1 MAKKKYYAVRVGK
14 KPGIYETWEQC
25 KEQVDSVSGAQYK
38 SFSTLPEAETY
49 LLGTDADDSVTISDE
64 LNVQVE
70 KKIALLG
77 EQEIIS
83 FVDGSFDVKEE
94 KSAFGVIILSH
105 NGNKDILYKAFT
117 KQLGEEFISLRNV
130 AAELEG
136 VKEAINWAIQYNKKI
151 ITIYFDYEG
160 IEKWATGQ
168 WKANNNIT
176 KEYVSFIQE
185 KKRRIDIEFVKVP
198 AHSGVIYNE
207 EADAIASNALL
218 AKGHKTYNDGSV
230 YFVGYGVDD
239 WKSIVQCL
247 NEENESF
254 EQEDI
259 APINVGV
266 EEIGSRHKIKVM
278 QADNT
283 VTINCYNN
291 SKSYV
296 QGKQTVLFQKLIATA
311 VELLENKQGVVET
324 LNSYHALTLT
334 AEEVENKFEQLLPHY
349 KHDTDKHYAN
359 LLSAVYNT
367 MLTGYMPDYTCL
379 VTPIFRAYEYYL
391 HRILGDVMKLTTQ
404 TNSGANNFKF
414 FSKTPSGLFECNN
427 SQKSLLTESQLN
439 YLNSLYTKYNSVRH
453 PYSHWSAMDI
463 DTAVI
468 TDIETARQLL
478 LDAFKLI
485 DQYYVLF

>member
-25 KEQVDSVSGAQYK
+25 KEQVDGVSGAQYK

-176 KEYVSFIQE
+176 KEDVSFMQE
-185 KKRRIDIEFVKVP
+185 KKRRIEEFIR
-198 AHSGVIYNE
+198 GI
-207 EADAIASNALL
+207 
-218 AKGHKTYNDGSV
+218 
-230 YFVGYGVDD
+230 
-239 WKSIVQCL
+239 
-247 NEENESF
+247 
-254 EQEDI
+254 
-259 APINVGV
+259 
-266 EEIGSRHKIKVM
+266 
-278 QADNT
+278 
-283 VTINCYNN
+283 
-291 SKSYV
+291 
-296 QGKQTVLFQKLIATA
+296 
-311 VELLENKQGVVET
+311 
-324 LNSYHALTLT
+324 
-334 AEEVENKFEQLLPHY
+334 
-349 KHDTDKHYAN
+349 
-359 LLSAVYNT
+359 
-367 MLTGYMPDYTCL
+367 
-379 VTPIFRAYEYYL
+379 
-391 HRILGDVMKLTTQ
+391 
-404 TNSGANNFKF
+404 
-414 FSKTPSGLFECNN
+414 
-427 SQKSLLTESQLN
+427 
-439 YLNSLYTKYNSVRH
+439 
-453 PYSHWSAMDI
+453 
-463 DTAVI
+463 
-468 TDIETARQLL
+468 
-478 LDAFKLI
+478 
-485 DQYYVLF
+485 